1 MKCPHCCGTVSLF
14 RTKFSR
20 GGQRDKCPHCGASV
34 RTIIRHKGALLL
46 GLGVALLLA
55 PMSAMLSAVYGHLLI
70 AASAFIAAAVG
81 VVALTKFELVPGE
94 SGAPLGDT

>member
-1 MKCPHCCGTVSLF
+1 
-14 RTKFSR
+14 
-20 GGQRDKCPHCGASV
+20 
-34 RTIIRHKGALLL
+34 
-46 GLGVALLLA
+46 
-55 PMSAMLSAVYGHLLI
+55 MLSAVYGHLLI